1 MGLRDTQ
8 SCSVYVQMSSRGN
21 SAERLIH
28 GTVVDMRL
36 LFSLFHS
43 CGQPHD
49 LCQQI
54 SYLCLNS
61 FGKYVSSEPPV

>member
-1 MGLRDTQ
+1 MAQLWTWD
-8 SCSVYVQMSSRGN
+8 S
-21 SAERLIH
+21 
-28 GTVVDMRL
+28 
-36 LFSLFHS
+36 FSLSHS

-54 SYLCLNS
+54 SYLCLNG